1 MTVTDSTPRDLSQIK
16 YLVTHSG
23 WFHADDVCAAAVLQT
38 ILPEAGVV
46 RTRDASLLRAY
57 EDQAITFDVGGR
69 CDPAAG
75 YFDHHM
81 SGARE
86 REDGTIYSS
95 FGLIWQAY
103 GREYLTSQGVDEDF
117 IEDMFTAFDAD
128 VVLPIDKIDTGS
140 LSPAQIGET
149 AAISL
154 PAVVDAFNAADP
166 DQANAQ
172 FTKIV
177 NMTMKMLEAKTMQYL
192 EIAKDHQM
200 VADAVAVQGGA
211 QVLEL
216 PKSADFQPSLDK
228 LGTDHVLYVIQPSSS
243 GGFGLS
249 CARPHA
255 GTYENLRDLPAE
267 WGGLTGADLEEL
279 TGVTGATF
287 CHTALFF
294 AACDTL
300 EAARELAQLALPGD
314 PEPSM

>member
-1 MTVTDSTPRDLSQIK
+1 MTVTDSRPRDLSEIK

-23 WFHADDVCAAAVLQT
+23 YFHADDVCAAAVLQT
-38 ILPEAGVV
+38 IMPEAGIV
-46 RTRDASLLRAY
+46 RTRDASLIRAY
-57 EDQAITFDVGGR
+57 EKQAITFDVGGR

-86 REDGTIYSS
+86 RAYGVVYSS

-103 GREYLTSQGVDEDF
+103 GRDYLRALDIEEVF
-117 IEDMFTAFDAD
+117 IEDMFEAFDAD

-154 PAVVDAFNAADP
+154 PAVVDAFNAVDP
-166 DQANAQ
+166 DQSNAQ
-172 FTKIV
+172 FMKIV
-177 NMTMKMLEAKTMQYL
+177 NMTSKMLEAKTMQYL
-192 EIAKDHQM
+192 GIAKDHQM
-200 VADAVAVQGGA
+200 VAEAVTEQAGS

-216 PKSADFQPSLDK
+216 PHSADFQPSLDK
-228 LGTDHVLYVIQPSSS
+228 LGADHVLYVIQPSSS

-267 WGGLTGADLEEL
+267 WGGKTGADLEEA
-279 TGVTGATF
+279 TGVEGATF

-300 EAARELAQLALPGD
+300 EAARELAQLALPDD

>member
-200 VADAVAVQGGA
+200 VADAVAVRGGA

>member
-1 MTVTDSTPRDLSQIK
+1 MTVKDSRPRDLKQIK

-23 WFHADDVCAAAVLQT
+23 WFHADDVCAAAVLQSL
-38 ILPEAGVV
+38 LPDAGVV

-103 GREYLTSQGVDEDF
+103 GREYLTSQGVEEDF

-154 PAVVDAFNAADP
+154 PAMVDAFNTADP

-172 FTKIV
+172 FIKIV

-192 EIAKDHQM
+192 GIAKDHQM
-200 VADAVAVQGGA
+200 VADAVAVQGGT

-228 LGTDHVLYVIQPSSS
+228 LGADHVLYVIQPNSS

-255 GTYENLRDLPAE
+255 GTYENLRDLPEE
-267 WGGLTGADLEEL
+267 WGGKTGSDLEEV
-279 TGVTGATF
+279 TGVKGATF

-300 EAARELAQLALPGD
+300 EAARELAKLALPDD

>member
-1 MTVTDSTPRDLSQIK
+1 MTVKDSRPRDLNQIK

-23 WFHADDVCAAAVLQT
+23 WFHADDVCAAAVLQSL
-38 ILPEAGVV
+38 LPDAGVV

-69 CDPAAG
+69 CDPAVG

-86 REDGTIYSS
+86 RADGTIYSS

-103 GREYLTSQGVDEDF
+103 GLEYLTRQGVEEDF
-117 IEDMFTAFDAD
+117 IEDMFAAFDAD

-140 LSPAQIGET
+140 LSPSQIGET

-166 DQANAQ
+166 DQSNAQ
-172 FTKIV
+172 FMKIV
-177 NMTMKMLEAKTMQYL
+177 NMTMTMLEAKTMQYL
-192 EIAKDHQM
+192 GIAKDHQM
-200 VADAVAVQGGA
+200 VAEAVEEQGGS
-211 QVLEL
+211 QILEL
-216 PKSADFQPSLDK
+216 PQSADFQPSLDK
-228 LGTDHVLYVIQPSSS
+228 LGADHVLYVIQPSSS
-243 GGFGLS
+243 GGYGLS

-255 GTYENLRDLPAE
+255 GTYENLRDLPEE
-267 WGGLTGADLEEL
+267 WGGKTGSDLEEV
-279 TGVTGATF
+279 TGVKGATF

-300 EAARELAQLALPGD
+300 EAARELANLALPDD